1 MGKFRLGSAV
11 FAALIT
17 SPAIAADV
25 AVPVYQ
31 PPPPAVVVYDWTGCY
46 IGAGVGYGWQRDKD
60 DETVTATHVP
70 SVFSPADAARPSGVK
85 AGGYAGCNWQI
96 SRSFM
101 AGLEGDAEYANLKAT
116 TIFPNT
122 VRADYYEVRT
132 DFQGSIRGRVGVT
145 FDRVLFYVTGGIAL
159 APIKHTYFGGNV
171 ESFERIRVGGTV
183 GAGLEY
189 LFSYNWIGRVEY
201 RYADFG
207 QVTNDSVIAFPG
219 FTEKHRTTENAVRVG
234 ISYRFGNPSVARY

>member
-1 MGKFRLGSAV
+1 
-11 FAALIT
+11 
-17 SPAIAADV
+17 
-25 AVPVYQ
+25 
-31 PPPPAVVVYDWTGCY
+31 
-46 IGAGVGYGWQRDKD
+46 
-60 DETVTATHVP
+60 VP
-70 SVFSPADAARPSGVK
+70 SVFSPTDAARPSGVK

-101 AGLEGDAEYANLKAT
+101 AGLEGDAEYSNLKAT
-116 TIFPNT
+116 MTFPNT
-122 VRADYYEVRT
+122 VPADHYEVRT
-132 DFQGSIRGRVGVT
+132 DFQGSIRGRIGVT
-145 FDRVLFYVTGGIAL
+145 FDRVLFYVTGGIAF
-159 APIKHTYFGGNV
+159 ATIKHTYFDFPSGNIDP
-171 ESFERIRVGGTV
+171 FERIRVGGTV

-234 ISYRFGNPSVARY
+234 ISYRIGNPNIARY